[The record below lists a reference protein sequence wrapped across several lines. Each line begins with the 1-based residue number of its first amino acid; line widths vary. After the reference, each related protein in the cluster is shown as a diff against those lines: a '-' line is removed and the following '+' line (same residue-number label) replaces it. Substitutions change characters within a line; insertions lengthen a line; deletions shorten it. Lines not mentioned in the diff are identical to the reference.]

1 MVGIAGHI
9 FYVRC
14 IALFSSESWWSRS
27 PFQTILEISSAYSK
41 PFNILI
47 SIHGFS
53 ALTMNK
59 RRLYTFTLV
68 TALISAGCQNDEVN
82 PTSQDTTT
90 PKLDYYTEA
99 YDVPGLGFVPQTKVS
114 YDYND
119 AGKVSKYTV
128 FSYNTDSGS
137 LEYLR
142 SFVFS
147 YVNNR
152 VDKIRGYL
160 AGSASPYVEYS
171 YEYLINDNVS
181 RVTESN
187 HSAGIN
193 SEANFSYNVV
203 NNSIKVA
210 YTFSNGASFDY
221 EFNYDSEN
229 IQNDRTTRGSQVCS
243 DGQYTYDQHT
253 NPFSNLG
260 YVDYMLN
267 NLSVNNILTEAVNCV
282 GCSFPTLVPVSYS
295 YEYDDKGY
303 PTEVTTLYKSGSS
316 VTMVQKEIFY
326 K

>member
-1 MVGIAGHI
+1 MKKGPLYM
-9 FYVRC
+9 F
-14 IALFSSESWWSRS
+14 
-27 PFQTILEISSAYSK
+27 IL
-41 PFNILI
+41 L
-47 SIHGFS
+47 
-53 ALTMNK
+53 
-59 RRLYTFTLV
+59 
-68 TALISAGCQNDEVN
+68 TALISAGCQNDEVT
-82 PTSQDTTT
+82 PIPQDTTT
-90 PKLDYYTEA
+90 PKLDYYIEA

-119 AGKVSKYTV
+119 AGKVNRYTV
-128 FSYNTDSGS
+128 FSYNTDSGT

-152 VDKIRGYL
+152 VDKVRGYL
-160 AGSASPYVEYS
+160 AGAASPYVEYS

-181 RVTESN
+181 RITESN
-187 HSAGIN
+187 HAAGVN

-210 YTFSNGASFDY
+210 YTFSNGASFEY
-221 EFNYDSEN
+221 EFSYDSEN
-229 IQNDRTTRGSQVCS
+229 ILNDKTTRGTQVCS
-243 DGQYTYDQHT
+243 SGLYTYDQHI
-253 NPFSNLG
+253 NPFRNLG

-267 NLSVNNILTEAVNCV
+267 NLSVNNKLTETVNYV
-282 GCSFPTLVPVSYS
+282 GCSFPTMVPVSYS

-316 VTMVQKEIFY
+316 VKMAQKEIFY